1 LVLKFSSPF
10 FTFHFGYFI
19 EFFISRGKEK
29 HSKKTFF
36 SKKSNSENE
45 RPYLVV
51 SVLDLVNGA
60 PLSRRKNGRIPA
72 IMDHKKA
79 EIVALAELHQ
89 MVGLGLRPPLIPI
102 QVLTV
107 LLVSVADEFDLLVE
121 LGEGILLAGVVVDA
135 APVGKL
141 GVVPSGRV
149 GELDKVPFAHA
160 VAELGLGVLVDG
172 LRLLRWYE
180 GRLVAVVFGDEAPD
194 LAVNS
199 LRTLDWLDQAFELF
213 LQFVSIRFSV

>member
-1 LVLKFSSPF
+1 MNFSF
-10 FTFHFGYFI
+10 LA
-19 EFFISRGKEK
+19 GKK
-29 HSKKTFF
+29 NTQKKPFF
-36 SKKSNSENE
+36 SKKSISENE

-60 PLSRRKNGRIPA
+60 PPSRRKNGRIPA

-102 QVLTV
+102 QVLPV
-107 LLVSVADEFDLLVE
+107 LLVSVADELDLLVE

-135 APVGKL
+135 APVGEL
-141 GVVPSGRV
+141 GVVAARRV
-149 GELDKVPFAHA
+149 RERDEVPFAHA
-160 VAELGLGVLVDG
+160 AAELGLGVLVDG

-213 LQFVSIRFSV
+213 LQFVSIHFSG

>member
-1 LVLKFSSPF
+1 L
-10 FTFHFGYFI
+10 
-19 EFFISRGKEK
+19 RKEK
-29 HSKKTFF
+29 YSKKLSFPEK
-36 SKKSNSENE
+36 SKSENE

-51 SVLDLVNGA
+51 SVLELVNGA

-72 IMDHKKA
+72 IMDDKKA

-102 QVLTV
+102 QVLRV
-107 LLVSVADEFDLLVE
+107 LLVSVADEFDFLVE
-121 LGEGILLAGVVVDA
+121 LGEGILLAGVVADA
-135 APVGKL
+135 APVGEL
-141 GVVPSGRV
+141 GVVGARRV
-149 GELDKVPFAHA
+149 GERDKVPFAHA
-160 VAELGLGVLVDG
+160 AAELGLGVLVDG
-172 LRLLRWYE
+172 LRLLRRHQ

-213 LQFVSIRFSV
+213 LQFISVRFSV